1 MAQSTLSVS
10 ARGID
15 EIEDYLKRLPEDTFQ
30 QAKRVFAR
38 AMFNAQSDVNDNIND
53 RSGNLARS
61 IQTEVVGTDI
71 DSLRVSLYSAA
82 SVDGAAVIYGPVHE
96 FGAMGANAI
105 RPVNNRYAW
114 VPGGPYLN
122 IPEDA
127 NLTPARVMRMSAT
140 QVFASGEASVA
151 IKDGGGWGVYMGS
164 TLMFS
169 LIKKAEI
176 PATLGMRKAVEDQI
190 PTVLSELQN
199 LIGEEE

>member
-10 ARGID
+10 VRGTA
-15 EIEDYLKRLPEDTFQ
+15 EIEQWLKDMPDETFRA
-30 QAKRVFAR
+30 AKRVFAN
-38 AMFNAQSDVNDNIND
+38 AMFAAQSDVNDNIND

-61 IQTEVVGTDI
+61 IQTEVVGTNI

-96 FGAMGANAI
+96 FGAQGANAI
-105 RPVNNRYAW
+105 RPKNNKYAW

-122 IPEDA
+122 IPEAA
-127 NLTPARVMRMSAT
+127 NLNPSQTMRMSAT
-140 QVFASGEASVA
+140 QVFASGEASVG
-151 IKDGGGWGVYMGS
+151 IKDGGGWGVYMGT

-176 PATLGMRKAVEDQI
+176 PPTLGMRKAVEDQI

-199 LIGEEE
+199 LIGEE

>member
-1 MAQSTLSVS
+1 MARSTLSVR
-10 ARGID
+10 AEGID
-15 EIEDYLKRLPEDTFQ
+15 EIQRWLKDMPDHAFTA
-30 QAKRVFAR
+30 AKRVFAR
-38 AMFNAQSDVNDNIND
+38 AMLNAQSDVNDNIDD

-61 IQTEVVGTDI
+61 IQTEVIGTDI

-82 SVDGAAVIYGPVHE
+82 SVDGDAVIYGPVHE
-96 FGAMGANAI
+96 FGAQGANAI

-140 QVFASGEASVA
+140 QVFASGEASVG
-151 IKDGGGWGVYMGS
+151 IKDGGGWGVYMGT

-176 PATLGMRKAVEDQI
+176 PPTLGMRKAVEDQI

>member
-1 MAQSTLSVS
+1 MARSTLSVS
-10 ARGID
+10 ARGIG
-15 EIEDYLKRLPEDTFQ
+15 EIEDWLKNMPDETFQ

-53 RSGNLARS
+53 RTGNLARS
-61 IQTEVVGTDI
+61 IQTEVIGTDI

-82 SVDGAAVIYGPVHE
+82 SVDGAAVIYGPIHE
-96 FGAMGANAI
+96 FGGTI

-127 NLTPARVMRMSAT
+127 NLNPSQTMRMSAT
-140 QVFASGEASVA
+140 QVFASGEASVD
-151 IKDGGGWGVYMGS
+151 IKPGGGWGVYMGAA
-164 TLMFS
+164 LMFS